1 MGRKVHQ
8 QRHSQSR
15 QESNG
20 HLFSTHAQ
28 AVIVQLF
35 GRGFRPDASRWRDG
49 IGRNFEVM
57 ISMYDA
63 SVGVFVPYL
72 RNLSALLDKGVAYAE
87 SRKFN
92 PAVLLGMRMAPN
104 MYDLAQQ
111 VGEACRHATVAPAL
125 LAQREPVAL
134 PALEHDMAGLQ
145 ARIATSIEFIEGLP
159 RAEIDAAAEL
169 NVFFRLKN
177 GTELPFTG
185 RTLLLTFSVPQ
196 FFFHV
201 TTAYDLLRHAGVELV
216 KRDFLGPRER

>member
-1 MGRKVHQ
+1 M
-8 QRHSQSR
+8 
-15 QESNG
+15 
-20 HLFSTHAQ
+20 T
-28 AVIVQLF
+28 
-35 GRGFRPDASRWRDG
+35 
-49 IGRNFEVM
+49 
-57 ISMYDA
+57 ISMYEA
-63 SVGVFVPYL
+63 SVGLFVPYL

-87 SRKFN
+87 ARKFN

-111 VGEACRHATVAPAL
+111 IGEACRHATVAPAL
-125 LAQREPVAL
+125 LAQCEPVAL
-134 PALEHDMAGLQ
+134 PPLEHDMAGLQ
-145 ARIATSIEFIEGLP
+145 ARIATSIEFIESLP

-169 NVFFRLKN
+169 KVFFRLKN

-216 KRDFLGPRER
+216 KKDFLGRR

>member
-1 MGRKVHQ
+1 MPVTGEAELK
-8 QRHSQSR
+8 
-15 QESNG
+15 
-20 HLFSTHAQ
+20 
-28 AVIVQLF
+28 
-35 GRGFRPDASRWRDG
+35 G
-49 IGRNFEVM
+49 ILEVT
-57 ISMYDA
+57 ISMYEA
-63 SVGVFVPYL
+63 SVGLFVPYL

-87 SRKFN
+87 ARKFN
-92 PAVLLGMRMAPN
+92 PTVLLGMRLAPN

-145 ARIATSIEFIEGLP
+145 ARIATSIEFIESLP
-159 RAEIDAAAEL
+159 RAEIDAAAEQ

-216 KRDFLGPRER
+216 KKDYLGPRERYASPLRS